1 MILFFCYLNCKVF
14 IIIIVK
20 YVIFFIMDL
29 YVEIYV
35 VLIVEMDVV
44 QIMEIVMIVLR
55 VCLDVNV
62 MRCVVLG
69 VCLVVIKLLDIV
81 FVNKDGK
88 KINVLVSSIIL
99 YLVFFIFKIK

>member
-1 MILFFCYLNCKVF
+1 
-14 IIIIVK
+14 
-20 YVIFFIMDL
+20 
-29 YVEIYV
+29 
-35 VLIVEMDVV
+35 
-44 QIMEIVMIVLR
+44 MIVLR

-88 KINVLVSSIIL
+88 KINVLVRSIIL
-99 YLVFFIFKIK
+99 YLVFFYI